1 MTLRL
6 PLAVRLRHL
15 LITSRWQRWLFPVAC
30 CVPYLLCLLW
40 LLAKGL
46 VWIAQVMLAPLLM
59 GAILAGLTLWLA
71 RLEFRIDRRVQRRLP
86 K

>member
-1 MTLRL
+1 MNHTL
-6 PLAVRLRHL
+6 PLAVRARHL
-15 LITSRWQRWLFPVAC
+15 LITSRWQRWLFPALC
-30 CVPYLLCLLW
+30 CLPYVVCLVW

-59 GAILAGLTLWLA
+59 ASILAGLTFWLA
-71 RLEFRIDRRVQRRLP
+71 QLEFRMSWKKP

>member
-1 MTLRL
+1 MTL
-6 PLAVRLRHL
+6 PLIVRLRHW

-30 CVPYLLCLLW
+30 CVPYLLCLIW
-40 LLAKGL
+40 LLTKGL
-46 VWIAQVMLAPLLM
+46 LWIAQVMLAPLLM
-59 GAILAGLTLWLA
+59 AAILAGITLWLA

>member
-1 MTLRL
+1 MNHTF
-6 PLAVRLRHL
+6 PLAVRVRHL
-15 LITSRWQRWLFPVAC
+15 VITSRWQRWLFPALCCLPYVAC
-30 CVPYLLCLLW
+30 LVW

-59 GAILAGLTLWLA
+59 AAILAGLTFWLA
-71 RLEFRIDRRVQRRLP
+71 QLEYRMSWKKP

>member
-1 MTLRL
+1 MTHTL
-6 PLAVRLRHL
+6 PLAIRLRHR
-15 LITSRWQRWLFPVAC
+15 LITSRWQRWLFPAIC
-30 CVPYLLCLLW
+30 CVPYVACLIW

-59 GAILAGLTLWLA
+59 AAILAGLTAWLA
-71 RLEFRIDRRVQRRLP
+71 KLEFRMTWRRG

>member
-1 MTLRL
+1 MNHTF
-6 PLAVRLRHL
+6 PLAVRVRHL
-15 LITSRWQRWLFPVAC
+15 VITSRWQRWLFPALCCLPYVAC
-30 CVPYLLCLLW
+30 LVW

-59 GAILAGLTLWLA
+59 AAILAGLTFWLA
-71 RLEFRIDRRVQRRLP
+71 QLEFRMSWKKP